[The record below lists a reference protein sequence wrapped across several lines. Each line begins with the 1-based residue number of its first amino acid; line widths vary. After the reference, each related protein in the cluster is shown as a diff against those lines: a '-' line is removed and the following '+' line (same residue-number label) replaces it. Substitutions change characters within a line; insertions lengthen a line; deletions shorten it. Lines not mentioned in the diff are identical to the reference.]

1 MEVPGVVAKLS
12 SSLVMTANLDVTQ
25 LETSQVAES
34 AAVLARA
41 FLDDPAWLWA
51 IPEDDS
57 RAHVLPWFFGAATRY
72 GLRFGEVR
80 ATGGNVEG
88 AAILLPPKRARL
100 HSLSLA
106 RTGLWLMP
114 FKTGFGAFSRFLTMR
129 RTLEERHKLD
139 VPPHHWY
146 VWLLGVDPPRQGQG
160 VGSALLRSIIASA
173 DRDGVP
179 CYLDTTRERNL
190 NFYRRHGFEVVY
202 EGDFPQGGPHLWTL
216 QRGPKG

>member
-1 MEVPGVVAKLS
+1 
-12 SSLVMTANLDVTQ
+12 MTANLDVTQ

-57 RAHVLPWFFGAATRY
+57 RARVLPWFFRAATRY

-80 ATGGNVEG
+80 ATGRNVEG
-88 AAILLPPKRARL
+88 VAILLPPKRARL

-106 RTGLWLMP
+106 RAGLWLMP
-114 FKTGFGAFSRFLTMR
+114 FKVGLGAFSRFLTMR

-139 VPPHHWY
+139 VPPQHWY
-146 VWLLGVDPPRQGQG
+146 VWLLGVDPPHQGQG
-160 VGSALLRSIIASA
+160 VGSALLRSVTARA

-190 NFYRRHGFEVVY
+190 TFYRRHGFEVVY
-202 EGDFPQGGPHLWTL
+202 EGDSVLMVMHELSLGGDPRLFWLGFELNKPGH
-216 QRGPKG
+216 

>member
-1 MEVPGVVAKLS
+1 MATRLKVRQLQIPQVPEA
-12 SSLVMTANLDVTQ
+12 
-25 LETSQVAES
+25 
-34 AAVLARA
+34 AAVLAHA
-41 FLDDPAWLWA
+41 FFDDPAWLWA
-51 IPEDDS
+51 IPKDEK

-80 ATGGNVEG
+80 VIGDNVEG

-106 RTGLWLMP
+106 RAGLWLMP
-114 FKTGFGAFSRFLTMR
+114 FKAGLGAFSRFLTMW

-139 VPPHHWY
+139 VPPQHWY

-160 VGSALLRSIIASA
+160 VGSTLLRSITARA
-173 DRDGVP
+173 DRDEVP

-190 NFYRRHGFEVVY
+190 TFYRRHGFEVVY

-216 QRGPKG
+216 QREPKG